1 MVQDFVSLVINLDC
15 SMLNLTIINQ
25 SIKLY
30 LSSCYA
36 ATGDL
41 SKIEQHLSNNYLPVF
56 KKKKKTATL
65 APYTVTNRIR
75 FKAHSNCLLSWLT
88 LAWDFAM
95 SLQYV
100 HFDNWYCWSKVQE
113 ILVFHYYVSS
123 NFLFKQ
129 TCLQPI
135 LCVRPWKVIETQ

>member
-56 KKKKKTATL
+56 KKKKQ
-65 APYTVTNRIR
+65 N
-75 FKAHSNCLLSWLT
+75 SNSC
-88 LAWDFAM
+88 
-95 SLQYV
+95 SLYSHQQ
-100 HFDNWYCWSKVQE
+100 DK
-113 ILVFHYYVSS
+113 I
-123 NFLFKQ
+123 
-129 TCLQPI
+129 
-135 LCVRPWKVIETQ
+135 

>member
-1 MVQDFVSLVINLDC
+1 
-15 SMLNLTIINQ
+15 MLNLTIINQ

-41 SKIEQHLSNNYLPVF
+41 SKIEQHLSNNYLPVL
-56 KKKKKTATL
+56 KKKKKATL

-100 HFDNWYCWSKVQE
+100 HFDN
-113 ILVFHYYVSS
+113 
-123 NFLFKQ
+123 
-129 TCLQPI
+129 
-135 LCVRPWKVIETQ
+135 